1 MPDTKKLLDVVT
13 SAKPG
18 VLFGRVS
25 ALLDDAVLVSC
36 GEGAQLVACDLLDLE
51 AGQPDALA
59 EGERV
64 LVVVP
69 EGGGVALRVHN
80 EGPPIPP
87 ELLQEA
93 FEPFRRGVAGGEGG
107 SLGLGLFI
115 VREVVRAHGG
125 TVEVASAA
133 GEGTTFTVRLP
144 TRPPPE
150 AEASSG
156 RPAPE
161 R

>member
-69 EGGGVALRVHN
+69 EGGGGRGVVLGRVASPAALAARPKETPEEIVLEAKKGLTLRV
-80 EGPPIPP
+80 
-87 ELLQEA
+87 
-93 FEPFRRGVAGGEGG
+93 GEGSVTLREDGKVLIRGKDLVSHARRLNRIRGG
-107 SLGLGLFI
+107 SVSI
-115 VREVVRAHGG
+115 N
-125 TVEVASAA
+125 
-133 GEGTTFTVRLP
+133 
-144 TRPPPE
+144 
-150 AEASSG
+150 
-156 RPAPE
+156 
-161 R
+161 

>member
-36 GEGAQLVACDLLDLE
+36 GEGSELVACDLLDPE
-51 AGQPDALA
+51 AGRPGALA

-69 EGGGVALRVHN
+69 EGGGGRGVVLGRVAFAAALAARPKETPEEIVLEAKKGLTLRV
-80 EGPPIPP
+80 
-87 ELLQEA
+87 
-93 FEPFRRGVAGGEGG
+93 GEGSVTLREDGKVLIRGKDLVSHARRLNRIRGG
-107 SLGLGLFI
+107 SVSI
-115 VREVVRAHGG
+115 N
-125 TVEVASAA
+125 
-133 GEGTTFTVRLP
+133 
-144 TRPPPE
+144 
-150 AEASSG
+150 
-156 RPAPE
+156 
-161 R
+161 